1 MEAVRVKL
9 ADTMPLERWT
19 AYMWCIMI
27 EKDLTKTHYLTM
39 DNGKSWLK
47 PKYTD
52 ENTKE
57 V

>member
-1 MEAVRVKL
+1 MKAVRVKL

-27 EKDLTKTHYLTM
+27 EKNLTKTHYLTM